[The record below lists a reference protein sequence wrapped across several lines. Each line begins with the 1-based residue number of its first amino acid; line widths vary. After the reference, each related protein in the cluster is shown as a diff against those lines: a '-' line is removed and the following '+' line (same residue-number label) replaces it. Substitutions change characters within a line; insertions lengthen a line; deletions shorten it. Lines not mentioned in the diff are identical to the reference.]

1 MARTRKAESF
11 LSRNL
16 NAVHLFIGATLV
28 LPGYLFQG
36 NLLVRIA
43 QVILFA
49 WLARV
54 NGKRLKW
61 MYFTIMVV
69 SITFFHTLNPFG
81 EVLLELGPYTLARG
95 ALRDGLMRGFTI
107 IGLVFISLFSI
118 RPDLKL
124 PGRLGGLLG
133 RVFWYFERIFDS
145 KRKIRVTELIES
157 IDEVLESL
165 YPPETAGALAE
176 GKAGSAEPA
185 ETPKEPGESSAT
197 GESPATGE
205 RSATGDGPANA
216 DGPAAGERPSPD
228 ATRSPGE
235 TPGSGSSAGVESQTR
250 STFRGLLFLALLLL
264 INWAFVFVEVPFDLL

>member
-1 MARTRKAESF
+1 MARTRKADSF
-11 LSRNL
+11 LSRNI
-16 NAVHLFIGATLV
+16 NAVHLFVGATLV

-36 NLLVRIA
+36 NLMVRIL

-133 RVFWYFERIFDS
+133 RVFWYFERIFGS
-145 KRKIRVTELIES
+145 KRKIRVSELIES

-165 YPPETAGALAE
+165 YPPETAGLAAYGDTE
-176 GKAGSAEPA
+176 LENAQRGGAEAGA
-185 ETPKEPGESSAT
+185 
-197 GESPATGE
+197 
-205 RSATGDGPANA
+205 GDGQ
-216 DGPAAGERPSPD
+216 
-228 ATRSPGE
+228 
-235 TPGSGSSAGVESQTR
+235 GSVKGVESQTR
-250 STFRGLLFLALLLL
+250 STFTGMLFLALLLL
-264 INWAFVFVEVPFDLL
+264 INWALVFVEIPFDLL